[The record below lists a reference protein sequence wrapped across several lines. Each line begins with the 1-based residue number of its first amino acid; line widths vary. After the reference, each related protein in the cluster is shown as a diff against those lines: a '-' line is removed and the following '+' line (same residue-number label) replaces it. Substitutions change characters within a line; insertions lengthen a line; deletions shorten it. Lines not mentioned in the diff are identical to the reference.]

1 MQLGADTS
9 SWTHAFRDLTADTSQ
24 WDPTRQK
31 VYAAPIDVPEVAEGA
46 NELSPNELLQATEPS
61 DINHVWVVSRLAGS
75 EEISLRTSR

>member
-1 MQLGADTS
+1 
-9 SWTHAFRDLTADTSQ
+9 
-24 WDPTRQK
+24 